1 MSKDKKLDPAVAARQ
16 AGIAQVLAHP
26 VLAAIAGQ
34 VDFRA
39 DSTQQFVPAKGWL
52 AVSPGGTVWLHPKRR
67 AQPSEWARVIGIAL
81 SSLGLGLVRRREPAA
96 LWEVAALVSAWRF
109 CAELKLGEL
118 PEEWRLPECDDAS
131 VETLLQRFCIDGCP
145 APLQAWHAEAAGG
158 ASLFVALDERPV
170 SWRRQA
176 PTPWHELLADG
187 IARGVGRALAIAG
200 GAPAGQAANPQSREH
215 RARRRM
221 MDRYPLLGALAA
233 SFDLENDIRIC
244 QQYDIRV
251 AAIDVGARRI
261 WINPAAGLNDEE
273 TLFVLA
279 HELLHAGLNHASR
292 RRGRDPV
299 LWNVACDFAINSWLL
314 EMQVGSPPAI
324 GMLHDPDLAGQS
336 ADEIYDGLARD
347 IRRARKLATLRG
359 AGQPDLLGE
368 DSGAQFTDAEE
379 YCRRALAQGMDRWE
393 YDGRRGTVPAGLLE
407 EIRSLA
413 QPPIP
418 WDARLAH
425 WFDER
430 FPPLEMR
437 RSYARPSRRQGATPD
452 IPRPSLSKP
461 PEEERKSRVFGV
473 LLDTSGSMEPAML
486 GKALGAI
493 ASYAIA
499 RDVIAV
505 RLVCCDAVAYDC
517 GWVEPEN
524 LLDRFT
530 LRGRGGTVLQPGFDH
545 LRDLAR
551 KGEMPAHGPVLVV
564 TDGWCEDKLET
575 CMDHAYLLAD
585 GRRLPFAP
593 RGEVFYITE

>member
-1 MSKDKKLDPAVAARQ
+1 MSKEKKPDPAAAARQ

-26 VLAAIAGQ
+26 VLGAVAGQ
-34 VDFRA
+34 ARFGA
-39 DSTQQFVPAKGWL
+39 DTAHRMVPSNGWI
-52 AVSPGGTVWLHPKRR
+52 AVAPTGEISLHPKRR
-67 AQPSEWARVIGIAL
+67 AQPEEWARVIGIAL
-81 SSLGLGLVRRREPAA
+81 SCLGLGFVRRREPAA
-96 LWEVAALVSAWRF
+96 LWEIASLVTALRF

-118 PEEWRLPECDDAS
+118 PEAWRLPEREDAS
-131 VETLLQRFCIDGCP
+131 VETLLQRFCTGACP
-145 APLQAWHAEAAGG
+145 APLQAWHADITGG
-158 ASLFVALDERPV
+158 EPLFVCLDEEPP
-170 SWRRQA
+170 SWQRKR
-176 PTPWHELLADG
+176 PWHELLADG

-200 GAPAGQAANPQSREH
+200 GAPVEQASKPQSREH

-221 MDRYPLLGALAA
+221 MDCYPLLGALAA

-261 WINPAAGLNDEE
+261 WINPAAGLNDDE

-292 RRGRDPV
+292 RRGRDAV
-299 LWNVACDFAINSWLL
+299 LWNVACDFAINSWLM
-314 EMQVGSPPAI
+314 EMKVGAPPAI
-324 GMLHDPDLAGQS
+324 GMLYDAALAGQS

-347 IRRARKLATLRG
+347 MRRTRKLATLRG
-359 AGQPDLLGE
+359 TGQPDLLGE
-368 DSGAQFTDAEE
+368 DSGGQFTDAEE

-393 YDGRRGTVPAGLLE
+393 FDGRRGTVPAGLLE

-430 FPPLEMR
+430 FPPLALR

-452 IPRPSLSKP
+452 IPRPSLCKP

-473 LLDTSGSMEPAML
+473 LLDTSGSMSPAML

-493 ASYAIA
+493 ASYAMA

-505 RLVCCDAVAYDC
+505 RLVCCDAMAYDG

-551 KGEMPAHGPVLVV
+551 GGEFPAHGPVLVV
-564 TDGWCEDKLET
+564 TDGWCEDRLATRME
-575 CMDHAYLLAD
+575 HAYLLAE

-593 RGEVFYITE
+593 RGEVFYVTQ

>member
-1 MSKDKKLDPAVAARQ
+1 MSKDKKSDSATLARQ
-16 AGIAQVLAHP
+16 AGIEQVRAHP
-26 VLAAIAGQ
+26 VLGA
-34 VDFRA
+34 V
-39 DSTQQFVPAKGWL
+39 AKGARLCLDEQQRFVCAKAWL
-52 AVSPGGTVWLHPKRR
+52 AVAPDGTVWLHPKRR
-67 AQPSEWARVIGIAL
+67 AQPEEWARVIGIVL
-81 SSLGLGLVRRREPAA
+81 SCLGLGLVRQREPAV
-96 LWEVAALVSAWRF
+96 LWEVASLVTALRF

-118 PEEWRLPECDDAS
+118 PEEWRLPECEDAS
-131 VETLLQRFCIDGCP
+131 AESLFQRFCIDGCP
-145 APLQAWHAEAAGG
+145 EPLQAWHADITGG
-158 ASLFVALDERPV
+158 GQLLVALDEKPPPWQRK
-170 SWRRQA
+170 
-176 PTPWHELLADG
+176 TLWHELLADG

-200 GAPAGQAANPQSREH
+200 GAPVEQAGKPHSREH

-221 MDRYPLLGALAA
+221 MDCYPLLGALAA

-251 AAIDVGARRI
+251 AAIDVGACRI
-261 WINPAAGLNDEE
+261 WINPAAGLNDDE

-299 LWNVACDFAINSWLL
+299 LWNVACDFAINSWLI
-314 EMQVGSPPAI
+314 EMQVGTPPAI
-324 GMLHDPDLAGQS
+324 GLLYDAALAGQS
-336 ADEIYDGLARD
+336 ADEIYDGLACD
-347 IRRARKLATLRG
+347 IRRARKLATMRG
-359 AGQPDLLGE
+359 VGQPDLLGE
-368 DSGAQFTDAEE
+368 DSGSQFTDAEE

-452 IPRPSLSKP
+452 IPRPSLCKP
-461 PEEERKSRVFGV
+461 PEEERKSRVFAV

-493 ASYAIA
+493 ASYAMA

-505 RLVCCDAVAYDC
+505 RLVCCDAMAYDC

-524 LLDRFT
+524 LLHRFT

-545 LRDLAR
+545 LRDLAN
-551 KGEMPAHGPVLVV
+551 KGELPAHGPVLVV
-564 TDGWCEDKLET
+564 TDGWCEDRLET
-575 CMDHAYLLAD
+575 RMDHAYLMAD
-585 GRRLPFAP
+585 GRRLPFTP
-593 RGEVFYITE
+593 RGEVFHVTS

>member
-1 MSKDKKLDPAVAARQ
+1 MSKDQKQDSATLARQ
-16 AGIAQVLAHP
+16 AGIVMVQAHLVLGA
-26 VLAAIAGQ
+26 VAKGARICIDEGQ
-34 VDFRA
+34 HHVR
-39 DSTQQFVPAKGWL
+39 AKGWV
-52 AVSPGGTVWLHPKRR
+52 AVALNGTIWLHPKRR
-67 AQPSEWARVIGIAL
+67 ARPEEWASVIGIVL
-81 SSLGLGLVRRREPAA
+81 SCLGLGMVRQREPAA
-96 LWEVAALVSAWRF
+96 LWEVASLVTALRF

-118 PEEWRLPECDDAS
+118 PEEWRLPECEDAS
-131 VETLLQRFCIDGCP
+131 VESLFQRFCIEGCP
-145 APLQAWHAEAAGG
+145 EPLQAWYADIGG
-158 ASLFVALDERPV
+158 GEPLFVALDEKLLPWQRKIL
-170 SWRRQA
+170 
-176 PTPWHELLADG
+176 WHELLADG
-187 IARGVGRALAIAG
+187 IARGVGRAIAIAG
-200 GAPAGQAANPQSREH
+200 GAPADQAIKPQSREY

-221 MDRYPLLGALAA
+221 MDCYPLLGALAA

-261 WINPAAGLNDEE
+261 WINPAAGLNDDE

-292 RRGRDPV
+292 RRGRDHV
-299 LWNVACDFAINSWLL
+299 LWNVACDFAINSWLI
-314 EMQVGSPPAI
+314 EMQVGVPPAI
-324 GMLHDPDLAGQS
+324 GLLYDAALAGQS
-336 ADEIYDGLARD
+336 ADEIYDGLASD
-347 IRRARKLATLRG
+347 MRRARKLATLRG
-359 AGQPDLLGE
+359 AGAPDLIGE
-368 DSGAQFTDAEE
+368 DSGGQFADAEE

-393 YDGRRGTVPAGLLE
+393 HDGRRGTVPAGLLE

-461 PEEERKSRVFGV
+461 PEEERKSRVFAV

-493 ASYAIA
+493 ASYAMA

-505 RLVCCDAVAYDC
+505 RLVCCDAAAYDC

-524 LLDRFT
+524 LLHRFT
-530 LRGRGGTVLQPGFDH
+530 LRGRGGTVLQPGFDR
-545 LRDLAR
+545 LRELANQ
-551 KGEMPAHGPVLVV
+551 GELPAHGPVLVI
-564 TDGWCEDKLET
+564 TDGWCEDRLET
-575 CMDHAYLLAD
+575 RMDHAYLMAD
-585 GRRLPFAP
+585 GRRLPFTP
-593 RGEVFYITE
+593 RGEVFHITP

>member
-1 MSKDKKLDPAVAARQ
+1 MSKDRRPDPAALARQ
-16 AGIAQVLAHP
+16 TGIAQVLAHP
-26 VLAAIAGQ
+26 VLGAIAGQ
-34 VDFRA
+34 ASFRV
-39 DSTQQFVPAKGWL
+39 DSTQQFVSARGWL
-52 AVSPGGTVWLHPKRR
+52 AVSSGGTVWLHPKRR
-67 AQPSEWARVIGIAL
+67 ASPDEWARVVGIVL
-81 SSLGLGLVRRREPAA
+81 SCLGLGMVRRREPLA
-96 LWEVAALVSAWRF
+96 LWEVASAVSAVRF

-118 PEEWRLPECDDAS
+118 PEDWRLPECEDAS
-131 VETLLQRFCIDGCP
+131 VESMLQRFCTSGCP
-145 APLQAWHAEAAGG
+145 TPLLAWYADIAGSG
-158 ASLFVALDERPV
+158 SLFAALDEKPQ
-170 SWRRQA
+170 SWQRQK
-176 PTPWHELLADG
+176 PWHELLADG

-200 GAPAGQAANPQSREH
+200 GAAAAEAGKPQSREQ

-221 MDRYPLLGALAA
+221 MDCYPLLGALAA

-244 QQYDIRV
+244 QQYEIRV

-261 WINPAAGLNDEE
+261 WINPAAGLNDDE

-299 LWNVACDFAINSWLL
+299 LWNVACDFAINSWLI
-314 EMQVGSPPAI
+314 EMQVGVPPVI
-324 GMLHDPDLAGQS
+324 GLLYDAALAGQS

-359 AGQPDLLGE
+359 AGQPDLLGQDCGE
-368 DSGAQFTDAEE
+368 QFTDAEE

-413 QPPIP
+413 QAPIP

-452 IPRPSLSKP
+452 LPRPSLCKP
-461 PEEERKSRVFGV
+461 PEEQRKSRVFGV
-473 LLDTSGSMEPAML
+473 LLDTSGSMAPAML

-493 ASYAIA
+493 ASYAMA

-505 RLVCCDAVAYDC
+505 RLVCCDAMAYDM

-524 LLDRFT
+524 LLERFT
-530 LRGRGGTVLQPGFDH
+530 LRGRGGTVLQPGFD
-545 LRDLAR
+545 LLQALAR
-551 KGEMPAHGPVLVV
+551 KGGMPAHGPVLVV
-564 TDGWCEDKLET
+564 TDGWCEDRIET
-575 CMDHAYLLAD
+575 RMEHAYLMAD
-585 GRRLPFAP
+585 GRRLPFTP
-593 RGEVFYITE
+593 RGEVFHMSE

>member
-1 MSKDKKLDPAVAARQ
+1 MSKEKKPDPASAARQ
-16 AGIAQVLAHP
+16 TGIAQVRAHP
-26 VLAAIAGQ
+26 VLGALAGQ
-34 VDFRA
+34 ATFQA
-39 DSTQQFVPAKGWL
+39 DTTHQMVPAKGWF
-52 AVSPGGTVWLHPKRR
+52 AVSPSGTVWLHPKRR
-67 AQPSEWARVIGIAL
+67 AQPNEWAHVIGIAL
-81 SSLGLGLVRRREPAA
+81 CCLGLGLVRRREPAQ
-96 LWEVAALVSAWRF
+96 LWEVAALVTAVRF

-118 PEEWRLPECDDAS
+118 PEEWRLPECDDAG
-131 VETLLQRFCIDGCP
+131 VEALLQRFHITGCP
-145 APLQAWHAEAAGG
+145 VPLLAWHADIAG
-158 ASLFVALDERPV
+158 AESLFVALEEKAV
-170 SWRRQA
+170 AWRRGVQM
-176 PTPWHELLADG
+176 PWQELLADG

-200 GAPAGQAANPQSREH
+200 GVAAPHALTAQSREH

-221 MDRYPLLGALAA
+221 MDCYPLLGALAA

-251 AAIDVGARRI
+251 AAIDIAARRI
-261 WINPAAGLNDEE
+261 WINPAAGLNDDE

-324 GMLHDPDLAGQS
+324 GMLYDADLAGQS

-347 IRRARKLATLRG
+347 MRRARRLATLRG
-359 AGQPDLLGE
+359 TGQPDLLGE
-368 DSGAQFTDAEE
+368 DSGTQFTDAEE

-393 YDGRRGTVPAGLLE
+393 CDGRRGTVPRGLLE

-430 FPPLEMR
+430 FPPIEMR

-452 IPRPSLSKP
+452 IPRPLLCKP

-493 ASYAIA
+493 ASYAMS

-505 RLVCCDAVAYDC
+505 RLVCCDAMAYDC
-517 GWVEPEN
+517 SWVEPQN

-530 LRGRGGTVLQPGFDH
+530 LRGRGGTVLQPGFDL
-545 LRDLAR
+545 LRDLAH
-551 KGEMPAHGPVLVV
+551 KGELPAHGPVLVV
-564 TDGWCEDKLET
+564 TDGWCEDRLET
-575 CMDHAYLLAD
+575 NMDHAYLLAD
-585 GRRLPFAP
+585 GRRLPFVP
-593 RGEVFYITE
+593 RGEIFYITE